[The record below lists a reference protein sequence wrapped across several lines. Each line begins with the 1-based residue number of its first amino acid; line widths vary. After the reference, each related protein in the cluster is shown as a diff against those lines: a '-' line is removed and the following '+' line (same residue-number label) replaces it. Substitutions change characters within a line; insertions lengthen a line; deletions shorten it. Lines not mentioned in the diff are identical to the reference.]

1 MATIYFIRHGQ
12 TDMNVHHMLQG
23 RTNTHLNETGRTM
36 AAGAGEFLKKANIK
50 PDRILV
56 SPLDRVKETVE
67 IASGIDRSKFIEEPL
82 LIEFCFGPYEGV
94 EARKMAPEFHHDFFE
109 TPEKC
114 VMPEG
119 AETYEEILGRA
130 RQFLEKLAKDYPD
143 DDPRTILCGTH
154 GGILHALLV
163 VAQGKELH
171 NFWNVEVKNCAVFKL
186 THNPGTTDYTK
197 PAEYWTME
205 NIFQGYG
212 DSFSKKE
219 K

>member
-1 MATIYFIRHGQ
+1 MSSIYFIRHGQ

-23 RTNTHLNETGRTM
+23 RTNTHLNETGRNM
-36 AAGAGEFLKKANIK
+36 AMEAGKFLREANIK
-50 PDRILV
+50 PDCILV

-82 LIEFCFGPYEGV
+82 LIEFCFGPYEGI
-94 EARKMAPEFHHDFFE
+94 EARKMAPNFHHDFFE

-130 RQFLEKLAKDYPD
+130 RAILMKLAKDYPD
-143 DDPRTILCGTH
+143 EDPRTILCGTH
-154 GGILHALLV
+154 GGILHAILT

-171 NFWNVEVKNCAVFKL
+171 NFWDVEVKNCAVFKL
-186 THNPGTTDYTK
+186 THRPGTTDFSR
-197 PAEYWTME
+197 PQEYWDMK
-205 NIFQGYG
+205 NIFRGFG
-212 DSFSKKE
+212 DSFSKQE
-219 K
+219 E